1 MNRRA
6 QTGIAVIT
14 GGAKGIGAAI
24 AHELADKGNAVS
36 IWDLDRA
43 ACLATVQA
51 IESRGGRAHAEILD
65 LTDDAAI
72 AAAARTT
79 AKALGGITTLVNN
92 AGVMRLTPASYLSM
106 ADWDLVVATNLR
118 SPMVCTKHCL
128 PHMLA
133 TGGGSIV
140 NIASNVV
147 IAARLENSAYA
158 AAKAGVVAWSRVLA
172 LELAAKGVRVN
183 CVSPGSTM
191 TDLMRVYDGDM
202 LKSILEGSLDK
213 HRVGIPL
220 KRFAEPEDHARAVS
234 FLVSEAARHITGQ
247 NIVVDGGQTLA

>member
-1 MNRRA
+1 
-6 QTGIAVIT
+6 
-14 GGAKGIGAAI
+14 
-24 AHELADKGNAVS
+24 
-36 IWDLDRA
+36 
-43 ACLATVQA
+43 
-51 IESRGGRAHAEILD
+51 
-65 LTDDAAI
+65 
-72 AAAARTT
+72 
-79 AKALGGITTLVNN
+79 
-92 AGVMRLTPASYLSM
+92 MRLTPASDLSM
-106 ADWDLVVATNLR
+106 VDWDLVVATNLR

-128 PHMLA
+128 PHILA
-133 TGGGSIV
+133 AGGGNIV

-191 TDLMRVYDGDM
+191 TDLMRLYDADM

-220 KRFAEPEDHARAVS
+220 KRFAEPEDHARAVL
-234 FLVSEAARHITGQ
+234 FLVSDAARHITGQ